1 MKKII
6 FVISVIILSACKS
19 SEIGSIVGGSIG
31 GVVGG
36 NLGSEVSN
44 KLGRVVGTGVGI
56 YLGSEFGSKMFSKI
70 NEDSQRKL
78 NDTTQDVLETG
89 VDGDVGRWN
98 NPSDNSYGE
107 FKVEETKYIHE
118 LDTTCRFFTQ
128 TINHRGKKEVVKGK
142 ACRKP
147 NGSWEVKS

>member
-6 FVISVIILSACKS
+6 FAFSVIILSGCSAN
-19 SEIGSIVGGSIG
+19 EVGSIVGGSVG

-36 NLGSEVSN
+36 NLGAEVSN
-44 KLGRVVGTGVGI
+44 KLGRVVGTGVGV
-56 YLGSEFGSKMFSKI
+56 YLGSQFGSKVFSKI

-78 NDTTQDVLETG
+78 NDTTQDILETG

-107 FKVEETKYIHE
+107 FKVEETKYMQE
-118 LDTTCRFFTQ
+118 LDTTCRLFTQ
-128 TINHRGKKEVVKGK
+128 TINHRGKKEVIKGK
-142 ACRKP
+142 ACR
-147 NGSWEVKS
+147 NSDGSWKIKS